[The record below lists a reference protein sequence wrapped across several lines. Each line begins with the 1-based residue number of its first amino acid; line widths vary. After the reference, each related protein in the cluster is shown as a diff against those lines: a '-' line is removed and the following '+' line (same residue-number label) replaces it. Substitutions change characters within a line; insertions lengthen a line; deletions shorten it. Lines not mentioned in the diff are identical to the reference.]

1 MDIFSFSAALIG
13 GVIILA
19 LAIYAGWLLAK
30 LNHQTRQRKAFME
43 KAIQKR
49 NLKIIESID
58 IIAFAAL
65 EQQCDLSE
73 AAIRLYMIM
82 GALQGDKEID
92 FSHRFPALFELYD
105 LIKDMPRGDER
116 KQVEK
121 KERMQLDLI
130 RVKAEAR
137 LVESINREL
146 KDILSFTGAKY
157 QPSED

>member
-1 MDIFSFSAALIG
+1 MDIFSFSAAIVG
-13 GVIILA
+13 GVIIFA

-43 KAIQKR
+43 KAIQER

-58 IIAFAAL
+58 VIAFAAL

-82 GALQGDKEID
+82 NALQGDKEVD
-92 FSHRFPALFELYD
+92 FSRRYPALFELYD

-116 KQVEK
+116 KQIEK
-121 KERMQLDLI
+121 KERMQLDLV

-137 LVESINREL
+137 LVEAINIEL
-146 KDILSFTGAKY
+146 KNILLFTGAKY
-157 QPSED
+157 QPS